1 MTIHGQALL
10 LACLLAAS
18 CSVIFCEE
26 QGVCSQ
32 PVGTLRGPS
41 VLSGTTPISARSATE
56 QSPRTQPD
64 QPLMCVLRFNHR
76 GRVVCAA
83 VPVHSQADGICRRTA
98 RRRAASTLATASSRG
113 PAQPQAAAGAAGAA
127 PRKSHGRGATAAPLP
142 PSCARCACSIPE
154 NSNAGRRGLGTAAAV
169 HAEIYR
175 YRYIDIEIRL
185 QAWTWCGSLPFV
197 ASARTHTWI
206 HMHEYI
212 DR

>member
-1 MTIHGQALL
+1 M
-10 LACLLAAS
+10 
-18 CSVIFCEE
+18 
-26 QGVCSQ
+26 CSQ
-32 PVGTLRGPS
+32 PVGTLRRSS
-41 VLSGTTPISARSATE
+41 VLSGTTPISARSASE

-98 RRRAASTLATASSRG
+98 RRRAASTLATARSRG

-127 PRKSHGRGATAAPLP
+127 RRKSHGRGATAAPLP

-175 YRYIDIEIRL
+175 NRYIDIEIRL
-185 QAWTWCGSLPFV
+185 QAWT
-197 ASARTHTWI
+197 
-206 HMHEYI
+206 
-212 DR
+212 